1 VRRKNK
7 RTERSKLDATPPWE
21 TRARPAPEPTK
32 GPYDVRD
39 APEDDLERVDLGA
52 LQIPLHHGME
62 VRLELNEAQQVV
74 AVTLVC
80 PDGHMQLGVFAAP
93 RSEGIWDDVRAEIAA
108 SLHAQRGTA
117 KERLDGPFGVELVGR
132 APGDGNALVPV
143 RFIGV
148 DGPRWM
154 LRAMLVGRIAT
165 DAAKAEAFEQVMRDV
180 VVVRGADPLPVREA
194 VPLTLPKGIELPG
207 GESGDPFGGDGAG
220 IDGYDER

>member
-1 VRRKNK
+1 VRP
-7 RTERSKLDATPPWE
+7 E
-21 TRARPAPEPTK
+21 PEPTK
-32 GPYDVRD
+32 GPFDERD

-52 LQIPLHHGME
+52 LQIPLHPGLE

-74 AVTLVC
+74 AVTLVG

-93 RSEGIWDDVRAEIAA
+93 RSEGIWDEVRAEIAA

-132 APGDGNALVPV
+132 APSAPGEGGGLVPV

-165 DAAKAEAFEQVMRDV
+165 DAARAAMFEQVVRDV
-180 VVVRGADPLPVREA
+180 IVVRGSEPLPVREA
-194 VPLTLPKGIELPG
+194 VPLRMPKGIELPG
-207 GESGDPFGGDGAG
+207 ADSEPSAGTDGAG
-220 IDGYDER
+220 ANGYDGR

>member
-1 VRRKNK
+1 VNK
-7 RTERSKLDATPPWE
+7 RTDRSKLDATPPWE
-21 TRARPAPEPTK
+21 TRVRPEPDPTK
-32 GPYDVRD
+32 GPFDERD

-52 LQIPLHHGME
+52 LRIPMRPGLEM
-62 VRLELNEAQQVV
+62 RLELNEAQQVV

-93 RSEGIWDDVRAEIAA
+93 RSEGIWDDVRSEIAA

-117 KERLDGPFGVELVGR
+117 KERLDGPFGTELVGR
-132 APGDGNALVPV
+132 APNGEGGGLVPV

-154 LRAMLVGRIAT
+154 VRAMLVGRIAT
-165 DAAKAEAFEQVMRDV
+165 DAAKASPFEQVIRDV
-180 VVVRGADPLPVREA
+180 VVVRGNEPLPVREP

-207 GESGDPFGGDGAG
+207 GEPGGHEGAG
-220 IDGYDER
+220 VNGYDGHP